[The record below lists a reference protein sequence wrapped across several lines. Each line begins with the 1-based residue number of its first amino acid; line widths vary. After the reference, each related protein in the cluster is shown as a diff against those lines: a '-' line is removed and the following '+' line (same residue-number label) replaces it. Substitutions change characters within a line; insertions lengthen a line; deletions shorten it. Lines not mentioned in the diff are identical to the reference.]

1 MKREDE
7 TKGREEGGAR
17 ELGTASQE
25 QSLSVF
31 LERPQSVLP
40 VQCCTG
46 MGETAAFYTQ
56 AVEPRRGQSK
66 ARNQAES
73 VTLEPERSPA
83 SATVEFEKI
92 NA

>member
-56 AVEPRRGQSK
+56 AVEHEEDK
-66 ARNQAES
+66 ARQEARQKAW
-73 VTLEPERSPA
+73 P
-83 SATVEFEKI
+83 
-92 NA
+92 

>member
-7 TKGREEGGAR
+7 TKGREEGAAR
-17 ELGTASQE
+17 ELGTTSQE

-46 MGETAAFYTQ
+46 MGETTAFYTQ
-56 AVEPRRGQSK
+56 AVEHEEDK
-66 ARNQAES
+66 ARQAA
-73 VTLEPERSPA
+73 RQ
-83 SATVEFEKI
+83 
-92 NA
+92 NAWP